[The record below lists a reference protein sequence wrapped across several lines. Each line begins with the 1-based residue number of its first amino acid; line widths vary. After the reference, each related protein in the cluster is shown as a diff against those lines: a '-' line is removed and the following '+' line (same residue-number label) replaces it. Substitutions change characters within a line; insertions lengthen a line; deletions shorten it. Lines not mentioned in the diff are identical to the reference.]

1 MEEKALEILKNER
14 ARITMMRANGLSYF
28 HIEESS
34 VRFFKGL
41 GFDSEAGKLFDTL
54 YRSISKKELNDAR
67 EVINQ
72 IKEGVN
78 HN

>member
-14 ARITMMRANGLSYF
+14 ARIIMMRANGLSYF
-28 HIEESS
+28 QIEESS
-34 VRFFKGL
+34 VRFFKEL
-41 GFDSEAGKLFDTL
+41 GFDTL
-54 YRSISKKELNDAR
+54 YRSISDQELKDAR
-67 EVINQ
+67 DIINE